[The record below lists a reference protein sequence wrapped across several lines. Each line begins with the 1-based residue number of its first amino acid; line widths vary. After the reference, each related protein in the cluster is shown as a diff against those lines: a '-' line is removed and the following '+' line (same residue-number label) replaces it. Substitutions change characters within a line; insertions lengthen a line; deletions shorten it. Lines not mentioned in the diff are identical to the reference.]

1 MKQTSIALGT
11 LLALLYSLITV
22 ADSSL
27 GVTEAWIREAPPGA
41 DVLAAYMVIANRDVD
56 TATITTISSPDFERV
71 EVHRTL
77 VEDGVAR
84 MVPVESL
91 QITAAGRVVL
101 EPGGMHLMLFSPRRQ
116 LRAGNSV
123 ALDLQQSDSASIRVN
138 VPVVKINAA
147 DGDDDSHHH
156 QHH

>member
-27 GVTEAWIREAPPGA
+27 VVTEPWIREAPPGA

-56 TATITTISSPDFERV
+56 TATITAISSPDFERI

-91 QITAAGRVVL
+91 QIAAAGRVVL
-101 EPGGMHLMLFSPRRQ
+101 EPGGMHLMLFNPKRL
-116 LRAGNSV
+116 LRESDTV
-123 ALDLQQSDSASIRVN
+123 ALNLQQSDTTGTRVN